1 MPPEPSTPDLRRRLI
16 SALVLAPLVLAA
28 IFYGT
33 PLFEIVLTIAAALM
47 AWEWDR
53 LCGDQRF
60 GLSGWAMML
69 AIIVAGV
76 AAWARRFDIVTV
88 ALVLGAGAVH
98 AAAAASQRNHPVW
111 ISAGPIVIG
120 FPCAALAW
128 LRGLP
133 IDGLETAVWLIG
145 AIWATDLAAFI
156 TGRVV
161 GGARLAPRISPQK
174 TWSGLFGAVV
184 GSAAWGL
191 VCGLWF
197 GATSPLLLVFLGAGA
212 AIVAQSGDLAVS
224 FVKRRFGAKDAS
236 NLIPGHGGVLDR
248 LDGMLTAAPAL
259 VGLVL
264 LSEGGIFAW

>member
-1 MPPEPSTPDLRRRLI
+1 MLADPPAPELRRRLV

-28 IFYGT
+28 IYIGT
-33 PLFEIVLTIAAALM
+33 PLFEIILTIAAALM

-53 LCGDQRF
+53 LCGDRRF
-60 GLSGWAMML
+60 GLSGWAMVL
-69 AIIVAGV
+69 AMVVAGV
-76 AAWARRFDIVTV
+76 AAWARRFDIVTL
-88 ALVLGAGAVH
+88 ALVLGAGAAY
-98 AAAAASQRNHPVW
+98 AAAAASQRNHPAW

-145 AIWATDLAAFI
+145 SICATDLAAFI

-161 GGARLAPRISPQK
+161 GGARLAPKISPQK
-174 TWSGLFGAVV
+174 TWSGLIGAVV
-184 GSAAWGL
+184 GSSLWGL
-191 VCGLWF
+191 ACGFWF
-197 GATSPLLLVFLGAGA
+197 GATSLILLAFLGAGA
-212 AIVAQSGDLAVS
+212 AIVAQGGDLAVS

-259 VGLVL
+259 AALVL